1 MQALLSKR
9 ASKLRSKLASK
20 LAVVVGGWIAIACA
34 PGFMA
39 AAEASEIV
47 AKVNLSQQRME
58 VSVDGVTRHSWRVS
72 TGRDGYNTQAGVYQ
86 PFALT
91 PHYFSKKWN
100 MSLPYLISI
109 DDKGTAIHGTTQ
121 TGNLGRVASHG
132 CIRLDTANA
141 AILYKLIESNGLY
154 SSKIIVVR

>member
-1 MQALLSKR
+1 MQTLLSK
-9 ASKLRSKLASK
+9 LAGVFGCCMTI
-20 LAVVVGGWIAIACA
+20 LCA
-34 PGFMA
+34 PAFMPA
-39 AAEASEIV
+39 AAASDIV

-58 VSVDGVTRHSWRVS
+58 VLVDGVRRHSWRVS

-109 DDKGTAIHGTTQ
+109 DDQGTAIHGTTQ

-154 SSKIIVVR
+154 SSKVVITR

>member
-1 MQALLSKR
+1 MQALI
-9 ASKLRSKLASK
+9 SKLAGVLGSCIA
-20 LAVVVGGWIAIACA
+20 LACGPA
-34 PGFMA
+34 FMPA
-39 AAEASEIV
+39 AAASEIV

-58 VSVDGVTRHSWRVS
+58 VLVDGVKRHTWRVS

-86 PFALT
+86 PFAQT
-91 PHYFSKKWN
+91 PFYFSKKWN
-100 MSLPYLISI
+100 MALPYLISI
-109 DDKGTAIHGTTQ
+109 DDQGTAIHGTSQ

-154 SSKIIVVR
+154 SSKVIVIR

>member
-1 MQALLSKR
+1 MQAIL
-9 ASKLRSKLASK
+9 SKLAGVIGSC
-20 LAVVVGGWIAIACA
+20 LAIVCA
-34 PGFMA
+34 PAFMPA
-39 AAEASEIV
+39 AAASEIV

-58 VSVDGVTRHSWRVS
+58 VMVDGVRRHSWRVS

-141 AILYKLIESNGLY
+141 AILYRLIESNGLY
-154 SSKIIVVR
+154 SSKVIVVR

>member
-1 MQALLSKR
+1 MQAIL
-9 ASKLRSKLASK
+9 SKLAGVIGSC
-20 LAVVVGGWIAIACA
+20 LAIVCA
-34 PGFMA
+34 PSLMPA
-39 AAEASEIV
+39 AAASEIV

-58 VSVDGVTRHSWRVS
+58 VMVDGVRRHSWRVS

-154 SSKIIVVR
+154 SSKVIVIR